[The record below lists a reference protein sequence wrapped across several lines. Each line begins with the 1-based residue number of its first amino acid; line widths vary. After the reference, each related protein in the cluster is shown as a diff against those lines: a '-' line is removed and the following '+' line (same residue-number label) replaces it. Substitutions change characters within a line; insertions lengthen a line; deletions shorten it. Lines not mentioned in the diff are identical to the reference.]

1 MRDTTPEIALK
12 MCEMIQMKSPLERL
26 KMGCSMYETS
36 KLLIT
41 RAILE
46 NNPNISKSEF
56 KREFFLKFYGN
67 DFNPVDQEK
76 ILSHLERNVS
86 N

>member
-1 MRDTTPEIALK
+1 MRDTTPEITLK
-12 MCEMIQMKSPLERL
+12 MCEMIRAKSALERL

-41 RAILE
+41 RAIRE
-46 NNPNISKSEF
+46 NNPHISKSEF
-56 KREFFLKFYGN
+56 KKEFFLKFYGN
-67 DFNPVDQEK
+67 DFNPVDLEK
-76 ILSHLERNVS
+76 ILSHLERNAS